1 MKTRGAPRRIFRSEA
16 AGGRPRGRGGDPAE
30 GEPGVIASARQ
41 RARRAIQRLCLTP
54 AQAEKARRVLRED
67 RGQLAAAREL
77 LAECRRQLRQTLAVA
92 PQEAAL
98 VLELTTQER
107 LLEARERQ
115 LQARLEQS
123 LAALLRPE
131 QALRLYALTPAA
143 VGDLLGRI
151 CG

>member
-1 MKTRGAPRRIFRSEA
+1 M
-16 AGGRPRGRGGDPAE
+16 
-30 GEPGVIASARQ
+30 IASARQ
-41 RARRAIQRLCLTP
+41 RARRAIQRLRLTP
-54 AQAEKARRVLRED
+54 AQAEKARRVLRDD

-77 LAECRRQLRQTLAVA
+77 LAECRRQLRQVLAVA

-115 LQARLEQS
+115 LQARLERS

-131 QALRLYALTPAA
+131 QALRLYALPPAA
-143 VGDLLGRI
+143 VGDMLGRI
-151 CG
+151 CD